1 MLCARV
7 CSASIHLG
15 SASTYTYPHLPTPTY
30 TYLQV
35 LALHAR
41 GQLVRHA
48 ASDNP
53 ERLVP
58 QGDWKELNFVFKGA
72 HAVHACCTARALHA
86 RCTRAARALLAHC
99 MRIACA
105 LHPHF
110 NLLVGHAFTPRV
122 RLPLPPALCALPGTW
137 NPRAMELLPGTF
149 KVVTSLPEASSMV
162 LGATSISNRDS

>member
-1 MLCARV
+1 MCARV

-30 TYLQV
+30 AYLQV

-58 QGDWKELNFVFKGA
+58 QGDWKELNLVFKGA
-72 HAVHACCTARALHA
+72 HACRARLRHL
-86 RCTRAARALLAHC
+86 T
-99 MRIACA
+99 RIACA
-105 LHPHF
+105 LH
-110 NLLVGHAFTPRV
+110 ARCM
-122 RLPLPPALCALPGTW
+122 R
-137 NPRAMELLPGTF
+137 
-149 KVVTSLPEASSMV
+149 TSTYS
-162 LGATSISNRDS
+162 

>member
-1 MLCARV
+1 V

-58 QGDWKELNFVFKGA
+58 QGDWKELNFVFKG
-72 HAVHACCTARALHA
+72 VHASRARMRHLTRIARA
-86 RCTRAARALLAHC
+86 RCIR
-99 MRIACA
+99 
-105 LHPHF
+105 
-110 NLLVGHAFTPRV
+110 
-122 RLPLPPALCALPGTW
+122 
-137 NPRAMELLPGTF
+137 
-149 KVVTSLPEASSMV
+149 TS
-162 LGATSISNRDS
+162 TDS

>member
-1 MLCARV
+1 MCV

-15 SASTYTYPHLPTPTY
+15 SASTYTKLHLPTPTHTYPHLPTPTY

-41 GQLVRHA
+41 GQLVRNA

-72 HAVHACCTARALHA
+72 HAVHACCTSRALHARILHA

-99 MRIACA
+99 LRIACA
-105 LHPHF
+105 LHARC
-110 NLLVGHAFTPRV
+110 LR
-122 RLPLPPALCALPGTW
+122 
-137 NPRAMELLPGTF
+137 
-149 KVVTSLPEASSMV
+149 TSTYS
-162 LGATSISNRDS
+162 